1 MTVKS
6 LRSYTFAVKVEARLP
21 SPTDDLDR
29 AEHDLRTHAIC
40 AITGVLDD
48 GALGRVRSELYD
60 AAREDVARG
69 WARHEFALDPDGSN
83 QRVWNVL
90 SRSPVFID
98 LAEHPI
104 ALRLL
109 RSVLGW
115 PMLLGNISA
124 NITGPGGV
132 AGHLHADQIFVPEP
146 WPQDPQG
153 ANAAWCVDDFTTENG
168 ATCFV
173 PGSHLLNRSPRPGD
187 DAVAV
192 PMEAPAGSMV
202 VFDSRLWHRTGSNAT
217 TDARR
222 AAIFGWYTRPIYRTQ
237 ENWFL
242 SLDPIVRQFASDDL
256 LVLLGY
262 KTAGFGL
269 VNGLSPA

>member
-1 MTVKS
+1 MT
-6 LRSYTFAVKVEARLP
+6 LP
-21 SPTDDLDR
+21 TPTDDLDR
-29 AEHDLRTHAIC
+29 AEHDLCTHAIC
-40 AITGVLDD
+40 AVTGVLDD
-48 GALGRVRSELYD
+48 NTLGRVRAELY
-60 AAREDVARG
+60 AAADHDRVRG
-69 WARHEFALDPDGSN
+69 WARHDFGLDPDDSN

-98 LAEHPI
+98 LVEHPI

-109 RSVLGW
+109 RSVLDW
-115 PMLLGNISA
+115 PMLLGNISG

-132 AGHLHADQIFVPEP
+132 AGYLHADQIFVPEP
-146 WPQDPQG
+146 WPQAPQG
-153 ANAAWCVDDFTTENG
+153 ANAAWCVDDFTAANG

-173 PGSHLLNRSPRPGD
+173 PGSHRLNRLPRSQD
-187 DAVAV
+187 EREAI
-192 PMEAPAGSMV
+192 PMEAPAGSLV

-217 TDARR
+217 ADARR

-262 KTAGFGL
+262 KTVGLGL
-269 VNGLSPA
+269 VNGMSPA